1 MDTIVNDIPKKPN
14 FIIWYTTYYQ
24 HLLNMYSI
32 YLLNNIQEEN
42 SENNFKLFSY
52 FIYNNSSKHIS
63 IFV

>member
-1 MDTIVNDIPKKPN
+1 MNTIVNDTPKNPS
-14 FIIWYTTYYQ
+14 FIIWYNTYYK

-52 FIYNNSSKHIS
+52 FIYTNSSKHIS